1 MPSHYL
7 MSMTRAV
14 ATICLA
20 AALALSALPARAQW
34 ATDYNIIAPEPAPRH
49 RGPERHEE
57 RRTPPPALEEPQP
70 RPQQP
75 QAEKAPPKGKYPRG
89 SSVLV
94 TPAPLPPP
102 LHYNPPPVPTV
113 TPAPHEVP
121 PSVYVPQTG
130 LALPNLP
137 MPGNGPGGS
146 ETSQDR
152 ALRCAHQAG
161 VYGPAMTGDRN
172 AYIGSC
178 INQ

>member
-1 MPSHYL
+1 MVHP
-7 MSMTRAV
+7 V
-14 ATICLA
+14 ATACLT
-20 AALALSALPARAQW
+20 AALALAALPARAQW
-34 ATDYNIIAPEPAPRH
+34 ATDYNIMTPEPAPSH
-49 RGPERHEE
+49 RAPKRHEE
-57 RRTPPPALEEPQP
+57 RQAPPQP
-70 RPQQP
+70 APQQPQTQPQQP